1 MVDNDPP
8 TEEEVDEFMEMYR
21 EHESKKA
28 VAERVDWSRST
39 VSKWIDRRVNDL
51 EAQGL
56 DPMDPQPEDDD
67 DQDDTVDNEPQPE
80 PTPETGR
87 EQPRDNPTLPEDLV
101 SEPDSPNDIL
111 IDIIKRDPKLGDDEI
126 EYIKQFFSDYGQLSP
141 SDVTDIL
148 TDLSINNK
156 RMTIGRINRH
166 YEKAVNRRLRE
177 DPDLKYDERWAT
189 LLTKVTGDNSYIR
202 QAQQYDRETSMGG
215 IQPPTGTDQ
224 QNGLADGSGGITPPP
239 DSPTGPDRSQGPQ
252 QPPSPNPQQRGT
264 GTPAA
269 NPRTQVQRQPP
280 QQPPQQQGGEDSLSP
295 FEKRLLEMLEQQIQ
309 DGPTPQP
316 EPQEPKG
323 ATDQIQDLLELQQKM
338 EELQSMAGG
347 EEQSNEQI
355 EQVMAQFQQQIAR
368 LEEKIGENNQ
378 QPEPTP
384 APSPDDNGDSMFSE
398 IAMLAERVDD
408 PDMLSMLIETQTD
421 PEVLEARAKK
431 EEVKNDT
438 EWKKALAQ
446 SLSPAAAEKAI
457 DGFLNLT
464 NNMSNAA
471 QQRQAAQRAQ
481 QQPTQRRQPQQ
492 QPQTVEAVDEPAP
505 EQAEPATA
513 DPTQSGGE
521 ESPLRE
527 EGVDNLEN
535 GEADEAEAET
545 DEEGE

>member
-1 MVDNDPP
+1 MPENEPP
-8 TEEEVDEFMEMYR
+8 SEEEVDEFLKLYQ

-28 VAERVDWSRST
+28 VAERVDWSRAT
-39 VSKWIDRRVNDL
+39 VSKWLDRRFEELNKQGIDPLQYDPDAEEEQQTND
-51 EAQGL
+51 EGGGDGPGGEQRR
-56 DPMDPQPEDDD
+56 E
-67 DQDDTVDNEPQPE
+67 E
-80 PTPETGR
+80 PT
-87 EQPRDNPTLPEDLV
+87 DSPTLPESLV
-101 SEPDSPNDIL
+101 SEPESPNDIL

-126 EYIKQFFSDYGQLSP
+126 QYIKQFFDDYGQLSP

-148 TDLSINNK
+148 SDLSINSK

-202 QAQQYDRETSMGG
+202 QAQQYDVETSMGG
-215 IQPPTGTDQ
+215 IQPPTGSGQ
-224 QNGLADGSGGITPPP
+224 QSGLADGSGGITPPP
-239 DSPTGPDRSQGPQ
+239 DSPTGGNQQPGPQ
-252 QPPSPNPQQRGT
+252 QPPNPDPQQRRGESP
-264 GTPAA
+264 GAF
-269 NPRTQVQRQPP
+269 PRGQAQRQPP

-309 DGPTPQP
+309 DDPNPQP

-323 ATDQIQDLLELQQKM
+323 ATDQIQELLELQQKM

-347 EEQSNEQI
+347 EEESNEQI

-368 LEEKIGENNQ
+368 LEDKIGESNQ
-378 QPEPTP
+378 QPEPAP
-384 APSPDDNGDSMFSE
+384 APSPDDTGDSMFSE
-398 IAMLAERVDD
+398 IAMLAEKVDD

-492 QPQTVEAVDEPAP
+492 QAQTVEAVDEPAP

-513 DPTQSGGE
+513 DPTQSRGE